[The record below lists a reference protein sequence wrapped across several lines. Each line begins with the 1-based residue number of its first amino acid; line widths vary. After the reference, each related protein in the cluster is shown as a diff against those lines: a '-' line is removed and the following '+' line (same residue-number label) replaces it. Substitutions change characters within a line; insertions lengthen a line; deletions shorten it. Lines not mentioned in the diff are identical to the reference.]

1 MDSLLIDYENIIKR
15 TPKGT
20 RLKQHILPIPDTP
33 FSLGLI
39 LLVPSSQIDHLHT
52 LSKGCDRVDYLNT
65 QNFVDSIKDHA
76 YIVYDKHNKIC
87 EIKLIQ
93 LSSLKYIMQS
103 ILTNLPNDIVIWI
116 GVELDNPDL
125 SHIVEE
131 YTKQGFTNP
140 YICKSSPLGYIFG
153 GLTPKRGPLRG
164 LNHQVGPLRGL
175 TPFRGPLRGLCML
188 KENNVVPHP
197 INTDT
202 DYVLSHANDMTCQI
216 SLCLNDNTIK
226 YLKQLCNVGSTIN
239 RDGIIT
245 QKEVAGSMNAKP
257 NPKGPYNPN
266 GPYNPKGP
274 YQLEINYDSIIH
286 GQEEGVSIVSGLYNF
301 HSHPK
306 AAYTRNNVKLAWPS
320 AQDYIGF
327 ILSTI
332 EYNTI
337 CHMVIGMEGIYI
349 MSIHPIQ
356 EPFSSKM
363 GKFIHKSYDF
373 CYKPGQTSEWYVEKV
388 NSILYNGHPIFDI
401 QFLDWTNTAKPF
413 VVHYKKINGNCFAM
427 ESTLEKYKRLY
438 NKK

>member
-15 TPKGT
+15 SPKGRDPH
-20 RLKQHILPIPDTP
+20 RLKERISPIPDTP
-33 FSLGLI
+33 FSIGLI
-39 LLVPSSQIDHLHT
+39 LIIPSTKIDHLHT
-52 LSKGCDRVDYLNT
+52 LTKGTDRVNYLNT
-65 QNFVDSIKDHA
+65 QDFVDSIKDHA

-87 EIKLIQ
+87 EILIST
-93 LSSLKYIMQS
+93 LHVSSLNYIMQS
-103 ILTNLPNDIVIWI
+103 ILTNLPNDIIIWV
-116 GVELDNPDL
+116 GVALDNPDL
-125 SHIVEE
+125 SHILEE
-131 YTKQGFTNP
+131 YINQGFTNP
-140 YICKSSPLGYIFG
+140 YICTTSPLGYIFG
-153 GLTPKRGPLRG
+153 GTANHHLQDGLTPKGVP
-164 LNHQVGPLRGL
+164 HFQD
-175 TPFRGPLRGLCML
+175 GLCML

-197 INTDT
+197 INTTDT
-202 DYVLSHANDMTCQI
+202 DYVLSQSGSAKGSYPQSGSAKRTCQI
-216 SLCLNDNTIK
+216 SLCLHDNTIK

-245 QKEVAGSMNAKP
+245 QKEVAGSMNAISTPQNMTFK
-257 NPKGPYNPN
+257 
-266 GPYNPKGP
+266 
-274 YQLEINYDSIIH
+274 LEINYDSIIH

-349 MSIHPIQ
+349 MSIHPTH

-363 GKFIHKSYDF
+363 GKFIQKSYDF
-373 CYKPGQTSEWYVEKV
+373 CYKPGQTSDWYVEKV

-427 ESTLEKYKRLY
+427 ENTLEKYKRLY
-438 NKK
+438 SQKR